1 MEGNQTENK
10 SVGEA
15 ILVELE
21 RNRELL
27 KAYAEIGP
35 AGAFGYAMISQ
46 DISTAERALAENDII
61 QILQSYE
68 KLKGN
73 E

>member
-1 MEGNQTENK
+1 MA

-15 ILVELE
+15 ILDELK

-27 KAYAEIGP
+27 ELYTSEQYKEV
-35 AGAFGYAMISQ
+35 GAFAAAIIRN
-46 DISTAERALAENDII
+46 DIEVAEKALAENDIV
-61 QILQSYE
+61 QILSSYE

-73 E
+73 Q

>member
-1 MEGNQTENK
+1 MA

-15 ILVELE
+15 ILDELK

-27 KAYAEIGP
+27 ELYTSEQFKEVGSFAAAI
-35 AGAFGYAMISQ
+35 IRN
-46 DISTAERALAENDII
+46 DIETAEKALAENDII
-61 QILQSYE
+61 QILASYE

-73 E
+73 Q

>member
-1 MEGNQTENK
+1 MS
-10 SVGEA
+10 SVGEE

-27 KAYAEIGP
+27 RSYRDIGP
-35 AGAFGYAMISQ
+35 AGSFGHAMISQ
-46 DISTAERALAENDII
+46 DIVDAEEALEGEDVIAVLRCYD
-61 QILQSYE
+61 
-68 KLKGN
+68 KLRGN